1 MDNVTQTTDPAGG
14 TSPPSAAPDLTG
26 QVLGDFQILRPL
38 GQGGMGTVYLA
49 EQVSLKRKVALK
61 TLRPDLAANPTAL
74 QRFEAEAHAVARA
87 THANIVQVYAIDKS
101 KGVHFMALEYVE
113 GRNLREFVTRK
124 GSPEVLLA
132 LSIMRQVAS
141 ALQRA
146 SELGIV
152 HRDIKPENILLT
164 KKGEVK
170 VADFGLSRVREGD
183 RPPLNLT
190 QSGVTMGTPLYM
202 SPEQV
207 QGQPIDARTDIYSFG
222 VTCYHM
228 LTGEPPFRGQS
239 PFEVALHHVNT
250 QPVPLGSVR
259 PDLPPELCAIVHKMM
274 AKDPNERYQS
284 GGDLLKDLIRL
295 REVIANAGHGQ
306 QTQAVSLGS
315 LSTIRPPVPASP
327 PSAPTPTMIQ
337 PRPRGWLLP
346 GLFAGSLFVALG
358 IGMGAALLLRQAQT
372 RPPAN
377 LGSAAPDSTALE
389 APFSLKKEEQRLK
402 GEVGQYANPGKD
414 GEKVRMGLGHNIEL
428 GLFYLEQWRLDDA
441 EQLFS
446 HLSASDL
453 PQYRLL
459 GRIGRAI
466 VLALKNNPKESNKE
480 FLELLAERPVAPRGA
495 LVGFLAL
502 HPKLRPWVA
511 TAVEYNAANASI
523 SPFPQELEFLRK
535 PSPLGPKPGG
545 DKKP

>member
-1 MDNVTQTTDPAGG
+1 MDNVTQTTDPAGAA
-14 TSPPSAAPDLTG
+14 SPTGAAPDLTG
-26 QVLGDFQILRPL
+26 RVLGDFQILRRL
-38 GQGGMGTVYLA
+38 GQGGMGSVYVA

-61 TLRPDLAANPTAL
+61 ILRADLAANSNAL

-87 THANIVQVYAIDKS
+87 THANIVQVYAIGECD
-101 KGVHFMALEYVE
+101 GLHFMALEYVE
-113 GRNLREFVTRK
+113 GRNLREFVARK

-183 RPPLNLT
+183 KPPLNLT

-207 QGQPIDARTDIYSFG
+207 QGKPIDPRTDIYSFG
-222 VTCYHM
+222 ITCYHM
-228 LTGEPPFRGQS
+228 LTGEPPFTGQS

-250 QPVPLGSVR
+250 EPVPLGSVR

-274 AKDPNERYQS
+274 AKDPSQRYQS

-295 REVIANAGHGQ
+295 RELLANAGPGQ

-315 LSTIRPPVPASP
+315 LSAIRPPAAPPAS
-327 PSAPTPTMIQ
+327 APAPTMIQ
-337 PRPRGWLLP
+337 PRPASGLLP
-346 GLFAGSLFVALG
+346 FLFAASLLLALG
-358 IGMGAALLLRQAQT
+358 IGVGAAFLQRLAQT
-372 RPPAN
+372 PAPVSA
-377 LGSAAPDSTALE
+377 GPTGAESAAVEAL
-389 APFSLKKEEQRLK
+389 FSLQKHEQFLKAAVEE
-402 GEVGQYANPGKD
+402 YANPGTD
-414 GEKVRMGLGHNIEL
+414 MEKARNWMKANIDL
-428 GLFYLEQWRLDDA
+428 GLFYLDQWRLDDA
-441 EQLFS
+441 EKVFNR
-446 HLSASDL
+446 L
-453 PQYRLL
+453 PTLDSPQSRNL
-459 GRIGRAI
+459 GRLGQGI
-466 VLALKNNPKESNKE
+466 VLALKNKPRESNE
-480 FLELLAERPVAPRGA
+480 RFEEALAERPAAPRFVLA
-495 LVGFLAL
+495 FLTS
-502 HPKLRPWVA
+502 HPKLRQWVA
-511 TAVEYNAANASI
+511 TALEYNAANASI
-523 SPFPQELEFLRK
+523 SPFPADLEFLRK
-535 PSPLGPKPGG
+535 PSPPGPKAGG